1 MLDGL
6 NEDFKMV
13 MRGWHKTN
21 LLPIYDQ
28 TKNVIGDLRKKEK
41 IPPEYM
47 YWWTSYVK
55 NSIILFEI
63 MMIDKYSNQSA
74 FTMRILMEISADVL
88 FMSAQQENIERFR
101 KHYIDEARKIKNCSY
116 SDFVIISKKLKMF
129 DYDAGKE
136 IETRKR
142 IQLAFGKEGVVFYD
156 YLCCYTH
163 LNYIGVIKDIDTTID
178 KDGELEY
185 RLEFVK
191 YYPDTFSTMIRAL
204 EIFSG
209 ESDLFDKIDTK
220 KMRRVITDLVEK
232 HSLGKIE

>member
-1 MLDGL
+1 M
-6 NEDFKMV
+6 NEGFKIV

-28 TKNVIGDLRKKEK
+28 AKNVIGDLRKKDK
-41 IPPEYM
+41 LLPEYG

-55 NSIILFEI
+55 NSMILFEI

-88 FMSAQQENIERFR
+88 FMSEQQENVVKFR
-101 KHYIDEARKIKNCSY
+101 KYYIDEPKKIKNCSY
-116 SDFVIISKKLKMF
+116 SDFVTISNKLRMF
-129 DYDAGKE
+129 DYEAGRE
-136 IETRKR
+136 IKTRER
-142 IQLAFGKEGVVFYD
+142 IKLAFGKDGVEFYD

-163 LNYIGVIKDIDTTID
+163 LNYIGVIKDIDTAID
-178 KDGELEY
+178 KDDELNY
-185 RLEFVK
+185 RLEFIK
-191 YYPDTFSTMIRAL
+191 YYPETFTAMIRSI
-204 EIFSG
+204 ENFSG
-209 ESDLFDKIDTK
+209 ENDLFDKIDTK